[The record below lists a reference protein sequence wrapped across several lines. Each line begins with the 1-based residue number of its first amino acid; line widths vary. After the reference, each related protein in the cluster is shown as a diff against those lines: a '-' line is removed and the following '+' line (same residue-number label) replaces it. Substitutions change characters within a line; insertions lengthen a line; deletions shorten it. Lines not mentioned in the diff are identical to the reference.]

1 MRQDIATLRPM
12 KWINDSIVNFV
23 GKVMI
28 QPWRG
33 RSAAKV
39 HVFSSHLMDTL
50 LGGADLTDP
59 YDFASVGRW
68 CDRVPG
74 SVSSLDESEPQRQP
88 LELHLNKDTSK
99 KDRVVG
105 LTGI

>member
-1 MRQDIATLRPM
+1 
-12 KWINDSIVNFV
+12 
-23 GKVMI
+23 MI